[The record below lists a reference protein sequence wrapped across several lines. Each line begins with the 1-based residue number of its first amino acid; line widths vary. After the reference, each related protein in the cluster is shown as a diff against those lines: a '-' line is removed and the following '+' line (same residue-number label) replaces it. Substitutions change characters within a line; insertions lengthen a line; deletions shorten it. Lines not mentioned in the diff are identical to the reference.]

1 MQNVKNGAQREEKRA
16 SKPGARHAAP
26 KTQKKKFPKALITVV
41 IIIVAAFALL
51 TVYANNYTSVFPNT
65 YVSGQL
71 VSNMTDNELAEFIT
85 TTYSADKLG
94 NETLTLVCKDKNTKL
109 EIDELNIDFNH
120 AAYAEKVMKSG
131 KEGNPLLR
139 GVDFILRFFDRVDV
153 TPVIS
158 YNTEVLAK
166 AFDDATADYEID
178 PVGYTFNIEKDSVT
192 IHASIDGIKAD
203 RNKATADFESQIANM
218 KIDTIILD
226 PVPVSPE
233 PLNFDEF
240 YEWLTSDAQDAYY
253 EKIDGKVIVH
263 PSKAKCEVDSS
274 VVKEAIASLKTSGEN
289 KITIPVKTTEP
300 QNTTEKFSELLY
312 KDTLGTY
319 STNFGSSSYARA
331 NNVRLATGRINGTE
345 LMPGEEI
352 SYDKTILPRT
362 AANGYMPAGVYVGN
376 KSDVGMGGGI
386 CQPSSTLYAAAL
398 YANLEIVERH
408 NHSLPVSYLPS
419 GMDATIAEGYL
430 DLRIKNNTNY
440 PVKIVSSAEGGVCTF
455 SIYGYNEKDVSVD
468 IERSYSGGAYH
479 VTRVIKENGTEV
491 NREKMSSSVYGTPEK
506 DEEEKKPNATTQP
519 EDSATNGSTSS
530 SASDT
535 STDTPSTTDNSGA
548 SSSASSGSTTGSS
561 SSSDSSSSNTG
572 SSTAS
577 SSSSNSSTPSAPN
590 APAAS
595 SSPSGSASTGST
607 APTITE

>member
-1 MQNVKNGAQREEKRA
+1 MQNVKPEAQRDEKRA
-16 SKPGARHAAP
+16 SNSGARHAAP
-26 KTQKKKFPKALITVV
+26 KTKKKRFPKALITAAV
-41 IIIVAAFALL
+41 IIVAAFALL

-71 VSNMTDNELAEFIT
+71 VSNMTDSELAEFIT
-85 TTYSADKLG
+85 TTYSADKLE
-94 NETLTLVCKDKNTKL
+94 NATLTLVCKDKTTKL
-109 EIDELNIDFNH
+109 GMAELNIDFNH
-120 AAYAEKVMKSG
+120 AAYAEKVMRSG
-131 KEGNPLLR
+131 KDGNPLLR
-139 GVDFILRFFDRVDV
+139 GVDFVSRFFDRVDV

-166 AFDDATADYEID
+166 AFDEATADYEID

-192 IHASIDGIKAD
+192 IHASIDGVKAD
-203 RNKATADFESQIANM
+203 RNKATADFESQVTAM
-218 KIDTIILD
+218 KIGTITLD

-233 PLNFDEF
+233 PLDFDEF
-240 YEWLTSDAQDAYY
+240 YKWLTSDAQDAYY

-274 VVKEAIASLKTSGEN
+274 VVKQALDNLKTSGEG

-300 QNTTEKFSELLY
+300 QNTTETFTELLY
-312 KDTLGTY
+312 KDKLGTY

-331 NNVRLATGRINGTE
+331 NNVRLATGRINGIE
-345 LMPGEEI
+345 LMPGEEL

-362 AANGYMPAGVYVGN
+362 SANGYMPAGVYVGN

-398 YANLEIVERH
+398 YANLEIAERH

-430 DLRIKNNTNY
+430 DLRIRNNTNY

-455 SIYGYNEKDVSVD
+455 SIYGYNEKNVSVD
-468 IERSYSGGAYH
+468 IERSFSGGAYH
-479 VTRVIKENGTEV
+479 VTRVVKENGTEV
-491 NREKMSSSVYGTPEK
+491 KREKMSSSVYGTPEK
-506 DEEEKKPNATTQP
+506 DEDEKKQNNSQTQEASQSP
-519 EDSATNGSTSS
+519 QAAESTAAESPAAANNSANSGSHTQASDATSS
-530 SASDT
+530 SAGS
-535 STDTPSTTDNSGA
+535 A
-548 SSSASSGSTTGSS
+548 SSSASTSGS
-561 SSSDSSSSNTG
+561 
-572 SSTAS
+572 AS
-577 SSSSNSSTPSAPN
+577 SSVSSAPS

-595 SSPSGSASTGST
+595 SSSTGSASTGST